1 MPAVYR
7 YGRPKQLAE
16 NMIPSALFPIKG
28 SIKDNN
34 IKALTEASIEFGL
47 GHLTSWFDDFGG
59 GKFAPRVVN

>member
-1 MPAVYR
+1 M
-7 YGRPKQLAE
+7 AE